1 MKLIY
6 LISRVV
12 FGLDYYFLL
21 YFPLVHVYKLAFF
34 STKIYSKLIFQDDLL
49 QSLNKSEQVTETPE
63 DQIEELSP
71 KSSEKSESDESSK
84 PSESMTDYFQ
94 QGSSKLGHSLSS
106 SNSGG
111 SRPNFGFGK

>member
-1 MKLIY
+1 MIF
-6 LISRVV
+6 V
-12 FGLDYYFLL
+12 F
-21 YFPLVHVYKLAFF
+21 
-34 STKIYSKLIFQDDLL
+34 QEDLL
-49 QSLNKSEQVTETPE
+49 QSLNKSEEVTETPQ
-63 DQIEELSP
+63 DQIEEL
-71 KSSEKSESDESSK
+71 SSEKSESDESSK